1 MTVNLPY
8 YENAMKAGYV
18 AIIGKP
24 NVGKSTLLN
33 LILGTKISAVT
44 QKPQTTRSRI
54 LGILTEGNH
63 QACFIDTPGM
73 IQPEYELQ
81 ELMVKQIRK
90 AIMDADCVVWM
101 IDPWFK
107 YNQIYKEFMKLAKTV
122 PKIIAIN
129 KIDLV
134 AKSELL
140 PLIDRLRSTE
150 VNEIVPI
157 SALSGEGVEALKE
170 VIFKCLPESDFLYPK
185 EDVSDAPQR
194 FFVADFIREKIFETF
209 KKEIPY
215 ASCVII
221 DEFKEREKG
230 KDYIRAVIYV
240 ERKSQKAI
248 LIGRQGAALKKVGEK
263 ARREIEGFLDKPVFL
278 ELWVKVKEKWR
289 KNKKFLKEL
298 GY

>member
-1 MTVNLPY
+1 
-8 YENAMKAGYV
+8 MKAGYV

-33 LILGTKISAVT
+33 LLLGTKISAVT
-44 QKPQTTRSRI
+44 HKPQTTRNRI
-54 LGILTEGNH
+54 LGILTEGIH
-63 QACFIDTPGM
+63 QACFIDTPGI

-81 ELMVKQIRK
+81 ELMVKQIRI
-90 AIMDADCVVWM
+90 AIKDADCVVWM
-101 IDPWFK
+101 IDPWFED
-107 YNQIYKEFMKLAKTV
+107 YHTYREFIELAESV
-122 PKIIAIN
+122 PRIIAVN

-134 AKSELL
+134 AKSVLL
-140 PLIDRLRSTE
+140 PLIERLKRIGI
-150 VNEIVPI
+150 NEIVPI
-157 SALSGEGVEALKE
+157 SALSGEGVDDLKE
-170 VIFKCLPESDFLYPK
+170 IIFKCLPESDFLYPQ

-194 FFVADFIREKIFETF
+194 FFVADLIREKIFEAF

-221 DEFKEREKG
+221 DEFKEREKA

-248 LIGRQGAALKKVGEK
+248 LIGRQGAALKNVGEK
-263 ARREIEGFLDKPVFL
+263 ARKEIEDFLGKPVFL

>member
-1 MTVNLPY
+1 
-8 YENAMKAGYV
+8 MKAGYV

-44 QKPQTTRSRI
+44 PKPQTTRNRI
-54 LGILTEGNH
+54 LGILTEGDY

-73 IQPEYELQ
+73 IRPEYELQ
-81 ELMVKQIRK
+81 ELMVNQIRK
-90 AIMDADCVVWM
+90 AVTDADCLVWM
-101 IDPWFK
+101 VDPWFK
-107 YNQIYKEFMKLAKTV
+107 YNHTYEEFIELAKTV
-122 PKIIAIN
+122 PKLIAIN

-140 PLIDRLRSTE
+140 PLIDRLKRTE

-157 SALSGEGVEALKE
+157 SALSGEGVEDLKE
-170 VIFKCLPESDFLYPK
+170 IIFQYLPDSDFLYPA

-215 ASCVII
+215 ASCVVI
-221 DEFKEREKG
+221 DEFKERAKG

-263 ARREIEGFLDKPVFL
+263 ARREIEDFIGKPVFL